1 MERKIVVGY
10 EEETNKEVVYD
21 PDSWHTFLISGR
33 EGYGRLDLLKKL
45 TLGLVCGSKA
55 EFYLF
60 GDVFFTFVYS
70 DADCGKLHVSSE
82 KEKIVAYLGGLVQT
96 MEQRFTR
103 LEEKGFATFGQANAQ
118 EADPEKTIEP
128 IYVIFDDLDYYLL
141 RISAHDRKAGEA
153 IRLSLLRLAQKGRA
167 VGIRLILSMTHADGQ
182 FIGEEMRGNIL
193 KHAVFAFKESEDSLE
208 DDAKQRFLGR
218 GEFCLVDYFKN
229 RKETLC
235 SLESSDS
242 AEYDTSE
249 KELYERVKEAAKRW
263 GDYTTIIRI
272 QRTFDIGFPKA
283 GMCYARLQAE
293 GVIPG
298 NSQRHGPKK

>member
-1 MERKIVVGY
+1 MERKIVIGY

-21 PDSWHTFLISGR
+21 PDTWHTFLLSGR

-45 TLGLVCGSKA
+45 ILGLVCGSKA

-60 GDVFFTFVYS
+60 GDAFFTFVYP
-70 DADCGKLHVSSE
+70 DADCGKLHASSE
-82 KEKIVAYLGGLVQT
+82 KERIVAYLDGLVQT
-96 MEQRFTR
+96 MEQRFAV
-103 LEEKGFATFGQANAQ
+103 LEEKDFATFGEANAK

-128 IYVIFDDLDYYLL
+128 IYVVFDDIDYYLL
-141 RISAHDRKAGEA
+141 RFSAHDRKAGEA

-167 VGIRLILSMTHADGQ
+167 VGIRLILSMTHADKR

-193 KHAVFAFKESEDSLE
+193 KHAVFAFKESEDSIE
-208 DDAKQRFLGR
+208 DDAKRRFLGR
-218 GEFCLVDYFKN
+218 SEFCLIDCVGK

-235 SLESSDS
+235 SLENSDPAKYSS
-242 AEYDTSE
+242 SE

-263 GDYTTIIRI
+263 GNCTTIIRI

-283 GMCYARLQAE
+283 GLYFSMLQEE
-293 GVIPG
+293 GYISRK
-298 NSQRHGPKK
+298 ND

>member
-60 GDVFFTFVYS
+60 GDAFFTFVYP
-70 DADCGKLHVSSE
+70 DADCAKLHASSE
-82 KEKIVAYLGGLVQT
+82 KERIVAYLDGLVQT

-103 LEEKGFATFGQANAQ
+103 LEEKGFATFEKANAK
-118 EADPEKTIEP
+118 EKDPEKTIEP
-128 IYVIFDDLDYYLL
+128 IYVIFDEFDYYLL
-141 RISAHDRKAGEA
+141 RFSAHYRKAWEA

-167 VGIRLILSMTHADGQ
+167 VGIRLILSMTHADKR

-193 KHAVFAFKESEDSLE
+193 KHAIFAFKESEDSLE
-208 DDAKQRFLGR
+208 DDAKRRLLAR
-218 GEFCLVDYFKN
+218 GEFCLIDYFKN
-229 RKETLC
+229 RKESML
-235 SLESSDS
+235 
-242 AEYDTSE
+242 
-249 KELYERVKEAAKRW
+249 
-263 GDYTTIIRI
+263 
-272 QRTFDIGFPKA
+272 
-283 GMCYARLQAE
+283 
-293 GVIPG
+293 
-298 NSQRHGPKK
+298 KK

>member
-10 EEETNKEVVYD
+10 EEEANKEVIYD
-21 PDSWHTFLISGR
+21 PDTWHVFLMSGR

-45 TLGLVCGSKA
+45 TLDLVCGSKA

-60 GDVFFTFVYS
+60 GDVFFAFVYP
-70 DADCGKLHVSSE
+70 DADCAKLHVSSE
-82 KEKIVAYLGGLVQT
+82 KERIVAYLNGLVQT
-96 MEQRFTR
+96 MEQRFAW
-103 LEEKGFATFGQANAQ
+103 LEEKGFPTLTQANAQ
-118 EADPEKTIEP
+118 ETDQAKIVEP

-141 RISAHDRKAGEA
+141 RFSAHDRKAGES
-153 IRLSLLRLAQKGRA
+153 IRLSLLRLAQRGRA
-167 VGIRLILSMTHADGQ
+167 VGIHLILSMTHADGQ

-218 GEFCLVDYFKN
+218 GEFCLIDCVGK

-235 SLESSDS
+235 SLENSDPTR
-242 AEYDTSE
+242 YDSSE

-263 GDYTTIIRI
+263 GNYTTIIRI

-293 GVIPG
+293 GIIG
-298 NSQRHGPKK
+298 TDNGKIG

>member
-60 GDVFFTFVYS
+60 GDAFFTFVYP
-70 DADCGKLHVSSE
+70 DADCAKLHASSE
-82 KEKIVAYLGGLVQT
+82 KERIVAYLDGLVET

-118 EADPEKTIEP
+118 ETDPEKTIEP

-141 RISAHDRKAGEA
+141 RFSAHDRKAGEA

-193 KHAVFAFKESEDSLE
+193 EHAVFAFKESEDSLE

-218 GEFCLVDYFKN
+218 GEFCLIDCVGK

-235 SLESSDS
+235 SLENSDPTVCLK
-242 AEYDTSE
+242 D
-249 KELYERVKEAAKRW
+249 
-263 GDYTTIIRI
+263 IRA
-272 QRTFDIGFPKA
+272 FDKTAFRPVFA
-283 GMCYARLQAE
+283 
-293 GVIPG
+293 
-298 NSQRHGPKK
+298 